1 MTWTETLRT
10 AWEALNG
17 RRMRSLLTMLGI
29 LIGIAAVMLTV
40 GLGEGARLQ
49 IGKEINKLGSNLL
62 IVMPGGSGG
71 LSSGLGLSLAKQI
84 IVSAGGQL
92 WYEDREGG
100 GARFVIELPDAG
112 AA

>member
-1 MTWTETLRT
+1 MSWTETFRT
-10 AWEALNG
+10 ALEALNG

-62 IVMPGGSGG
+62 IVIPGGGSASGG
-71 LSSGLGLSLAKQI
+71 MSGLS
-84 IVSAGGQL
+84 
-92 WYEDREGG
+92 
-100 GARFVIELPDAG
+100 GANVQYVADAI
-112 AA
+112 ATVLESPQ